1 MIILLTVVLV
11 VLLLGYFL
19 LKINFDELLGI
30 ASGATGNPA
39 ILAYGNSLAP
49 TGTPDINYAMIFPGV
64 GTIVN
69 WLPHTGSRRISRGGA
84 RMRVAGFSAKNYE
97 RRLLDE
103 LNAGF
108 GQMMA

>member
-1 MIILLTVVLV
+1 MVGMIILLTVVLV

-49 TGTPDINYAMIFPGV
+49 TGTPDINYAMIFPG
-64 GTIVN
+64 
-69 WLPHTGSRRISRGGA
+69 RRYDREDHRRAGPGCHIRDRGALAVVVHGCGLQCSVQ
-84 RMRVAGFSAKNYE
+84 RTTSAGCSMN
-97 RRLLDE
+97 
-103 LNAGF
+103 
-108 GQMMA
+108 